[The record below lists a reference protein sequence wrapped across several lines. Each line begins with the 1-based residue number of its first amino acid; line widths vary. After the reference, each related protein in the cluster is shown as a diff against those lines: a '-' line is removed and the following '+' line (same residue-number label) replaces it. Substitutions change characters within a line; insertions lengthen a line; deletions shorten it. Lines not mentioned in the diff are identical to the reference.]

1 MRRAPALASA
11 AAAVALLAA
20 AAAPALAIG
29 GRVEGTIVNGT
40 TGGEGRADVVR
51 LIRLQEGMTPLAA
64 LENVGS
70 AFRFPDVEGQPGD
83 RFLLQAQWGGV
94 NYNKAFGFAEN
105 GVNVIEVTV
114 YDTTS
119 AWDGVRIMRYQVG
132 LAAETELLRVF
143 KIIEVAVSG
152 SPPRAVAGEAGRFR
166 FYAQPGHL
174 HMRSVSAKFG
184 TMPVNQEPIPL
195 EGGTEFAIDFPLRPG
210 HTEIQLSY
218 DLPYKSTSTV
228 FSEALLYPV
237 EEMNVLIVPSNLE
250 VTSEILSDRGVDE
263 QNGLRFFTARDLP
276 EAAPVV
282 FRLSGEGLPPGEG
295 HGGEGGEGGE
305 GGGETKVVRVPDRTA
320 SLLAPALAGVL
331 APLVAGVV
339 YALSRRPRAA
349 RRDGR
354 RAADPALL
362 AKREAILERIVA
374 LDGKNRAGEI
384 SEYAYWQKR
393 EALKGELVALLEEM
407 GQDRGADA

>member
-1 MRRAPALASA
+1 VRRHEASFASRTTHAAFLVA
-11 AAAVALLAA
+11 AALAA
-20 AAAPALAIG
+20 AAPGRALALS

-40 TGGEGRADVVR
+40 SGGEGRAEVVR
-51 LIRLQEGMTPLAA
+51 LVRLQEGMTPLAA
-64 LENVGS
+64 LENVSG
-70 AFRFPDVEGQPGD
+70 AFRFADVEGEPGD
-83 RFLLQAQWGGV
+83 RFLVQTQWGGV

-105 GVNVIEVTV
+105 GVNVVEVTV

-119 AWDGVRIMRYQVG
+119 TWDEVRIMRYQIG

-143 KIIEVAVSG
+143 KIFEVVVG
-152 SPPRAVAGEAGRFR
+152 GTPPRTVAGEAARFR
-166 FYAQPGHL
+166 FYAQPDHIHL
-174 HMRSVSAKFG
+174 RSVSAKFG
-184 TMPVNQEPIPL
+184 TMPLNQEPIPL

-218 DLPYKSTSTV
+218 DVPYKTISTV

-237 EEMNVLIVPSNLE
+237 EEMNVLIVPSGLE
-250 VTSEILSDRGVDE
+250 VTSELLADRGVDE
-263 QNGLRFFTARDLP
+263 ANGLRFFTARDLP

-295 HGGEGGEGGE
+295 HSDDGG
-305 GGGETKVVRVPDRTA
+305 TKVVRVPDRTKA
-320 SLLAPALAGVL
+320 LLVPALLGVL
-331 APLVAGVV
+331 APLGAGVA
-339 YALSRRPRAA
+339 YALTRRPLAA

-354 RAADPALL
+354 RAADPELL

-374 LDGKNRAGEI
+374 LDRKNRAGEI

-393 EALKGELVALLEEM
+393 EALKGELVTILEETER
-407 GQDRGADA
+407 DRREVG